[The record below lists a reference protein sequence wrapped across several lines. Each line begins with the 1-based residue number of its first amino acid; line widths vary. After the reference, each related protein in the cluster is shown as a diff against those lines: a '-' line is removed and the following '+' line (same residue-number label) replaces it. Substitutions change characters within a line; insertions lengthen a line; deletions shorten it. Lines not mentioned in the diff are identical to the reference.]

1 MEVNR
6 TFRPT
11 SIGHLFGQEH
21 VLNMLVSWVERPETI
36 PSTIMFSGPYGT
48 GKTSIARILS
58 GILTNGSTCDIDEI
72 NAAASR
78 GIDDVREIADSV
90 RIRPF
95 GPAKVYILDEFHQ
108 LTDAAQKALLK
119 VVEEP
124 PQGVYFFFC
133 TTEPS
138 KIVPM
143 LRSRCFPVEMKL
155 LTRESTQEL
164 LSFLTKGRIT
174 EEFAEAIYFRSGGHA
189 RDAVKLAEASLSA
202 GISTV
207 EQLEQA
213 VQGTDYQT
221 ARHLLAQLIGG
232 VRPATADLLKVAQM
246 SDDRALAELL
256 DSTIDQAA
264 FAGHEKA
271 LRYYPE
277 FLTMRAYRKEYKIT
291 PREQAIHLISRFIH
305 E

>member
-1 MEVNR
+1 
-6 TFRPT
+6 
-11 SIGHLFGQEH
+11 
-21 VLNMLVSWVERPETI
+21 ML
-36 PSTIMFSGPYGT
+36 SGPYGT

-58 GILTNGSTCDIDEI
+58 NLLTKNSPQDIYEI

-124 PQGVYFFFC
+124 VQGVYFFFC

-143 LRSRCFPVEMKL
+143 LRSRCYLMEVKL
-155 LTRESTQEL
+155 LTQEANREL
-164 LSFLTKGRIT
+164 LAFITKGKVT
-174 EEFAEAIYFRSGGHA
+174 PELVDAIYNRTGGHA
-189 RDAVKLAEASLSA
+189 RDAVKAAEIALSS
-202 GISTV
+202 GLVTV
-207 EQLEQA
+207 EQFEHT

-221 ARHLLAQLIGG
+221 ARQILANLIGG
-232 VRPATADLLKVAQM
+232 ANKPPVVELIKVAQM
-246 SDDRALAELL
+246 ADDRALAELI
-256 DSTIDQAA
+256 DTTVDQAA
-264 FAGHEKA
+264 FAGNEKA
-271 LRYYPE
+271 IRNYPE
-277 FLTMRAYRKEYKIT
+277 FLIMRAYRKEYKIT
-291 PREQAIHLISRFIH
+291 AREQAIHLISVLGVR
-305 E
+305 